1 MINLF
6 LVAFLEKTIEKGSL
20 NLPQALSDNALTY
33 QKIRIYI
40 MNYAELYKEE
50 EKAKES
56 SKTHIMLIFVSDSK
70 FGNFFNKLYTYI
82 YTNVIWNA
90 KITITKTAAGTFS
103 YGERKTLFQKKMS
116 FYWKVSVCMC
126 NAWTVYVEKCSRPEI
141 EPATRF
147 VLPCSRQA
155 DTQPFQPRCLQSL
168 FFIQYICFSFLFFH
182 FEIPKTKHC
191 HLVFFSVSSPSRFNE
206 YLN

>member
-82 YTNVIWNA
+82 YTNVI
-90 KITITKTAAGTFS
+90 
-103 YGERKTLFQKKMS
+103 
-116 FYWKVSVCMC
+116 
-126 NAWTVYVEKCSRPEI
+126 
-141 EPATRF
+141 
-147 VLPCSRQA
+147 
-155 DTQPFQPRCLQSL
+155 
-168 FFIQYICFSFLFFH
+168 
-182 FEIPKTKHC
+182 
-191 HLVFFSVSSPSRFNE
+191 
-206 YLN
+206 